1 MKIATLLVGLQA
13 YCCCPSTFAL
23 APQIR
28 QHRTTAPSQLYA
40 TETAVGATVDNPR
53 QTGLAL
59 LLDDGTRKSH
69 SMAQNTQFV
78 TGFFKGLANRNSY
91 QSLITSLYF
100 VYKSMEEE
108 MESTAEP
115 RVQALD
121 YPALRRLPSLKKDME
136 FFYGKDVS
144 VF

>member
-1 MKIATLLVGLQA
+1 
-13 YCCCPSTFAL
+13 
-23 APQIR
+23 
-28 QHRTTAPSQLYA
+28 
-40 TETAVGATVDNPR
+40 VGATVDNPR

-91 QSLITSLYF
+91 QSLITSLYL

-108 MESTAEP
+108 MKTFCCPKGSFGLLVHLPDVIMEQSTSP
-115 RVQALD
+115 RL
-121 YPALRRLPSLKKDME
+121 
-136 FFYGKDVS
+136 
-144 VF
+144 